1 MPKRQRRTVLFAL
14 ATFAAALTHQATAQT
29 TPPTSTQTSP
39 TAAYPTRPVTL
50 VIPFPAG
57 GATDVL
63 GRTLATKLGAALG
76 QTVVVENRTGAG
88 GTVGAATVAKAAS
101 DGYTLLMATSSTHS
115 IGPAINPKIPYD
127 AFKDFAPIAQVATA
141 ANVLLVSTTVPVTT
155 AKAFA
160 DLLKAN
166 PGKYNFGSSG
176 IGTIPHLTAE
186 LFKAQAGNVF
196 AVHIPYRGTGLVIPD
211 LMAGQVHFL
220 MDSLVTAAPLVRD
233 GKLRALA
240 VTGAQRGSTLPDVP
254 TFTEAGIPGMDASTW
269 FGLFAPAGTD
279 IAIVRRISDL
289 MGQIV
294 RSPDVTAQLTKLGAD
309 PVASTP
315 EQFAQRVRGDFEQWS
330 AMIKRANIKLEP

>member
-1 MPKRQRRTVLFAL
+1 MPLHQRRIVLFAL
-14 ATFAAALTHQATAQT
+14 ATLGAALTHQANAQT
-29 TPPTSTQTSP
+29 NLPTNP
-39 TAAYPTRPVTL
+39 TVSYPTRPVTL

-57 GATDVL
+57 GTTDVL
-63 GRTLATKLGAALG
+63 GRALATKLSAALG
-76 QTVVVENRTGAG
+76 QTVVVDNRTGAG
-88 GTVGAATVAKAAS
+88 GTVGAASVAKAS
-101 DGYTLLMATSSTHS
+101 PDGYTLLMATSSTHS
-115 IGPAINPKIPYD
+115 IGPAINPKMPYD
-127 AFKDFAPIAQVATA
+127 AFKDFAPITQVATA
-141 ANVLLVSTTVPVTT
+141 ANVLLVSTTVPATT
-155 AKAFA
+155 TKAFV

-176 IGTIPHLTAE
+176 IGTITHLTAE

-211 LMAGQVHFL
+211 LIAGQVHFL

-240 VTGAQRGSTLPDVP
+240 VTGAQRSSALPEVP
-254 TFTEAGIPGMDASTW
+254 TFTEAGVPGMDASTW

-279 IAIVRRISDL
+279 AAIVKRISEL

-294 RSPDVTAQLTKLGAD
+294 RSPDVSAQLTKLGAD

-330 AMIKRANIKLEP
+330 ATIKRANIKLEP